1 MKKTILSRCGLRN
14 VLPNPE
20 NHFSKTNRKRIQN
33 RAKSTAA
40 FLTVLCLCV
49 SLLSTVCMAADREFA
64 FSDLNTTLR
73 INSDLYT
80 VTRTTVSS
88 DPALTI
94 LDVSVEELKVM
105 LETNNVYL
113 EAFPEDL
120 SYEIVLSGGNAGSA
134 KDFSDLTD
142 EEILA
147 AAKEDET
154 SETSSQSASE
164 ENVKKDANG
173 TKEASYRIETV
184 NGVKYLVS
192 EITSQEA
199 GNFYYVYR
207 YSTVH
212 DKTATALTLQAEA
225 KPDDKAISYFKEA
238 VASMEHKEV
247 KASLT
252 QNAYFTELT
261 STLIGIVLVVGIL
274 GIILFL
280 FIRADNKSHRR

>member
-1 MKKTILSRCGLRN
+1 MKETILSRLGIRTA
-14 VLPNPE
+14 LPKSESN
-20 NHFSKTNRKRIQN
+20 FSKTKRKRIQN

-64 FSDLNTTLR
+64 FSDLNTALC

-120 SYEIVLSGGNAGSA
+120 SYEIVLSGGNAGNA
-134 KDFSDLTD
+134 KDFSALTD

-147 AAKEDET
+147 AAREGG
-154 SETSSQSASE
+154 ASE
-164 ENVKKDANG
+164 ASSDTLEGDGEKKDNDS
-173 TKEASYRIETV
+173 KEASYSIETV
-184 NGVKYLVS
+184 NGIKYLVS

-212 DKTATALTLQAEA
+212 GGIATALTLQAES
-225 KPDDKAISYFKEA
+225 KPDDKALSYFKEA

-261 STLIGIVLVVGIL
+261 STIIGIVLVVGIL

-280 FIRADNKSHRR
+280 FIRADNKSHQR